1 MEKRHKASA
10 CQLQSIF
17 LHGQGLIL
25 FNTLFIMLTGMY
37 SGVVQ
42 RIYFLTTEP
51 SRRGRQNSVWL
62 RKKKRAGL
70 SSVSPIR
77 RTIKKV
83 SQTTISCDELSEENE
98 QIYSRLLVGFGC
110 ARCSIL
116 FPGP

>member
-1 MEKRHKASA
+1 MEKRHKALA

-51 SRRGRQNSVWL
+51 SRRGRQDSVWL
-62 RKKKRAGL
+62 RKKNRQA
-70 SSVSPIR
+70 SVQSLQLDVP
-77 RTIKKV
+77 
-83 SQTTISCDELSEENE
+83 
-98 QIYSRLLVGFGC
+98 SRKSAKQQFHVMNC
-110 ARCSIL
+110 QRKMSKYAVDCW
-116 FPGP
+116 